1 MAKYKILCWHG
12 IPCQVRAT
20 DENGRA
26 NKRLSDRFQVA
37 IDSAAMALG
46 IIGSDEY
53 TDGFRWDDEI
63 EIPGTAY
70 EVADSI
76 VSELEIKYQRID
88 WKTVAA
94 KLENK

>member
-12 IPCQVRAT
+12 IPTQVRAT
-20 DENGRA
+20 DENGRV

-46 IIGSDEY
+46 LVGSAEY
-53 TDGFRWDDEI
+53 TDGFQWEDEV
-63 EIPGTAY
+63 ELTGTAD
-70 EVADSI
+70 EVAETI
-76 VSELEIKYQRID
+76 VTKLENKYQRID

-94 KLENK
+94 RLEDK

>member
-26 NKRLSDRFQVA
+26 NKQLSGRFQVA

-46 IIGSDEY
+46 LVGSDEY
-53 TDGFRWDDEI
+53 SEGFQWDEEI
-63 EIPGTAY
+63 EIPGTAE
-70 EVADSI
+70 EVAQSI
-76 VSELEIKYQRID
+76 VIELENKYQRID